1 VIISGEEELSFPQKT
16 VSMVKPYIDF
26 DEDDLKDDLPEGE

>member
-1 VIISGEEELSFPQKT
+1 MCIRDSPKKT

-26 DEDDLKDDLPEGE
+26 DEDDLEDDVPQGN